1 MNRAILINESS
12 IFIQCHTRK
21 RLFLYHLI
29 ETLFPLAIMRTE
41 RIGMNIKQPI
51 DPAISDI
58 TILPKY
64 GTVTMPTVE
73 PAHSSC
79 TDP

>member
-1 MNRAILINESS
+1 MNRAILINESN
-12 IFIQCHTRK
+12 IFIQCHTGK
-21 RLFLYHLI
+21 RLFPYHLI
-29 ETLFPLAIMRTE
+29 ETVFPLVIMRTE
-41 RIGMNIKQPI
+41 GIGMNIKQPI

-64 GTVTMPTVE
+64 RAVTMSTVE